1 MFFSAI
7 SVSLR
12 LRENQKQENAMS
24 KTVEDLMH
32 KGLILCPPDA
42 SLGKVASL
50 LSGHRVHA
58 LIVAETADQPLGIIS
73 DFDLLA
79 GEWLSVDEKSLDTMR
94 KMTAR
99 DLMTSPI
106 ESIESDESAQQAA
119 RRFLDKQIHRM
130 LVVDRGKPVGVISIS
145 DFVRDIAA
153 QEKSMRRN
161 VGDVMSDTFLVCRDK
176 TTILSAARTMTQAGW
191 RSVVVVDARGKPLGV
206 VTGND
211 MLRFAGQAVD
221 ERLTVSDI
229 MNRSLLTVDMNA
241 PLQEAAN
248 LMIHDH
254 RHRVIVV
261 DSGNPDNF
269 PLGVI
274 SSFDI
279 VAEMAK
285 PGSIWQG

>member
-1 MFFSAI
+1 MT
-7 SVSLR
+7 
-12 LRENQKQENAMS
+12 
-24 KTVEDLMH
+24 KTVKDLMH
-32 KGLILCPPDA
+32 KGLILCPPGA

-50 LSGHRVHA
+50 LTDHHIHA
-58 LIVAETADQPLGIIS
+58 LIVADTADKPLGIIS

-79 GEWLSVDEKSLDTMR
+79 GEWLSVDATSLDAMR

-106 ESIESDESAQQAA
+106 ESIEADTPVDVAA
-119 RRFLDKQIHRM
+119 NTMITKQIHRM
-130 LVVDRGKPVGVISIS
+130 LVTEKGSPVGVISIS
-145 DFVRDIAA
+145 NFVADIAA
-153 QEKSMRRN
+153 QEMTRRQT

-191 RSVVVVDARGKPLGV
+191 RSVVVVDAKGRPLGV

-211 MLRFAGQAVD
+211 MMRFAGRPVD
-221 ERLTVSDI
+221 ETLTVSDI
-229 MNRSLLTVDMNA
+229 MNRNLLTVEMNA
-241 PLQEAAN
+241 SLQEAAD
-248 LMIHDH
+248 LMIQNHK
-254 RHRVIVV
+254 HRVIVV
-261 DSGNPDNF
+261 DSSNSDNF

-285 PGSIWQG
+285 PGSIWQS